1 MNIYKEFLL
10 NSGPLKLPK
19 YHGNWSPSIMPHHL
33 TVNDN
38 IARNV
43 ADLIRL
49 LIPSIPNCGKHF
61 TKHQFNYVLFLKK
74 YSSSVTHSLDCINS
88 RLRKVIPIS

>member
-38 IARNV
+38 NARNV
-43 ADLIRL
+43 ADFN
-49 LIPSIPNCGKHF
+49 SITNP
-61 TKHQFNYVLFLKK
+61 
-74 YSSSVTHSLDCINS
+74 INS
-88 RLRKVIPIS
+88 